1 MSFPIQLLTGMTG
14 FFGQLGQR
22 RRQLK
27 DRKYYENLTKEMQQK
42 THANNQALMQ
52 MQQDFDKGMFDYA
65 NAYNTPEAQM
75 RRLKAAGLNP
85 ALMYGQGTT
94 GNTNTSMP
102 TADTL
107 PTTFSGAEI
116 AQSAASGAQMSV
128 MNSQVQLNKA
138 NALAK
143 GIDSTIKAGQF
154 GIAKELSQY
163 QMDNLKSDT
172 QVKLE
177 KQRTEVINQE
187 LLKIEKQI
195 KSQSAQDIIK
205 KITQEAANLVLD
217 GKIKTEQVYQEYIES
232 GFNRSGATK
241 SDNIIVRSYLT
252 ETRRLRDQFEL
263 FKNIGKAIWKAYNQ

>member
-1 MSFPIQLLTGMTG
+1 MSFPTALLTGMSG

-22 RRQLK
+22 SRQMR
-27 DRKYYENLTKEMQQK
+27 DRKYYENLSKEMQER
-42 THANNQALMQ
+42 TFGNNKALMD
-52 MQQDFDKGMFDYA
+52 MQQKFDRGMFDYS
-65 NAYNTPEAQM
+65 NAYNTPAAQM
-75 RRLKAAGLNP
+75 RRLKQAGLNP

-94 GNTNTSMP
+94 GNTNASMP
-102 TADTL
+102 TADTI
-107 PTTFSGAEI
+107 PTTFNGAEI

-143 GIDSTIKAGQF
+143 GIDSTIKAGQY

-205 KITQEAANLVLD
+205 KITQEAANLVID
-217 GKIKTEQVYQEYIES
+217 GKIKTEQAYQEYIES

-252 ETRRLRDQFEL
+252 ETRRVRDQFKL
-263 FKNIGKAIWKAYNQ
+263 FFNIGEAIWKSYGQ